1 MMVSRLLS
9 HFREKNK
16 KLTPL
21 SFPFVCSTGS
31 GGGSAQTIFE
41 IESAIGQSS
50 AAQGWY
56 AQAHAGTLF
65 DGSQFKWRKD
75 QIVKAGVFQRM
86 LSPPLPSSYDSD

>member
-1 MMVSRLLS
+1 M
-9 HFREKNK
+9 K
-16 KLTPL
+16 KLTP
-21 SFPFVCSTGS
+21 FPFLSSGS

-56 AQAHAGTLF
+56 AQAHAGQLF

-75 QIVKAGVFQRM
+75 QIVKAGVFQR
-86 LSPPLPSSYDSD
+86 